1 MRWRELPAFLAGA
14 LFGVLLTEPRAAVR
28 TLSASAVRGVEDG
41 APAAILMIGIG
52 MLLNALTLP
61 AVKEALAPLVAAI
74 PLRSPAAYVLFFGLL
89 SPLALYRGPLNP
101 FGVGIGVYSIMF
113 ATGALPPLALLAAIM
128 SVVQVQNVCDPTNTQ
143 NVWVANYAGVRV
155 EEITRASL
163 ATMIVVCL
171 CGLILGAWMFL

>member
-1 MRWRELPAFLAGA
+1 
-14 LFGVLLTEPRAAVR
+14 LFGVLTTAPRRAIR
-28 TLSASAVRGVEDG
+28 TLTASAVRGVEDG
-41 APAAILMIGIG
+41 APAAILLIGIG

-61 AVKEALAPLVAAI
+61 AVKTALEPIITAV
-74 PLRSPAAYVLFFGLL
+74 PLRSPISYVLFFGLL

-113 ATGALPPLALLAAIM
+113 AAGALPPLALLAAIM

-143 NVWVANYAGVRV
+143 NVWVANYTGVRV

-163 ATMIVVCL
+163 IPMMIVAVG
-171 CGLILGAWMFL
+171 GLVIGAWMFL